1 MVKQFAKLI
10 EFVLI
15 FDERKMENPALQN
28 DFSYFRRTLQRT
40 KHSRVS
46 VNPSDFSNND
56 KVPFKNYTGT
66 LVLKTHGNKIFKQD
80 FGKRFYPY
88 VCLTYT

>member
-40 KHSRVS
+40 KQISRIS
-46 VNPSDFSNND
+46 VNPSDSSNND

-66 LVLKTHGNKIFKQD
+66 LVIKTRGNEN
-80 FGKRFYPY
+80 
-88 VCLTYT
+88 V